1 MAASSVLELGRLRF
15 KPSLPLMSC
24 VALASFLGCRGTNI
38 ADLTGL
44 LKRNR
49 TTHEQFPAQCVACR
63 KREYH

>member
-44 LKRNR
+44 LKR
-49 TTHEQFPAQCVACR
+49 
-63 KREYH
+63 